1 MRHEINYPTE
11 TTYFIAYTDIN
22 PNANY
27 GIVHPDQCL
36 VTGQPNLWT
45 SLSEAEW
52 LKELK
57 DVFNIIPDPELTE

>member
-11 TTYFIAYTDIN
+11 TTYFIAYTDTTTGVG
-22 PNANY
+22 Y
-27 GIVHPDQCL
+27 GIVHPDQCME
-36 VTGQPNLWT
+36 TGQPNLWT

-57 DVFNIIPDPELTE
+57 DVFNIIPDEELTE